1 MNDYTKLMKALV
13 KHSPKEGIWMEDVP
27 DPKCGPGEVRI
38 RITHTAIC
46 GTDKHI
52 FEWDE
57 WAQNNLKLP
66 LIVGHEFCGIIDEV
80 GPHVTHYKVGDR
92 VSGEG
97 HITCGNCRNCRA
109 GKKHLC
115 PETIGVGVHRDGA
128 FAEYL
133 VIPESNVWPLHEDI
147 PSEIAAFFD
156 PLGNAV
162 HTALAFNITGEDILI
177 CGAGPIGMMAA
188 AICKFSGSRNI
199 VVTDINDYRLN
210 LAKDLGA
217 SRTVNPRKEDIGTV
231 FEELGISHGFDVGLE
246 MSGNPEAFNQMI
258 SLMYNGGNIALL
270 GLLPNST
277 KVDWNKVIFK
287 GLNIK
292 GIYGREMYDTWYK
305 MTQMIRSGLSV
316 SKVLTHHFKID
327 DFQKAFK
334 VIESGNCG
342 KVVLEW

>member
-1 MNDYTKLMKALV
+1 MKALV

-80 GPHVTHYKVGDR
+80 GPQVTHYNVGDR

-217 SRTVNPRKEDIGTV
+217 SRTVNPRKEDIRTV

-327 DFQKAFK
+327 DFEKAFK

>member
-1 MNDYTKLMKALV
+1 MKALV

-27 DPKCGPGEVRI
+27 NPKCGPEEVRI

-80 GPHVTHYKVGDR
+80 GPQVTHYKVGVR

>member
-1 MNDYTKLMKALV
+1 MKALV

-133 VIPESNVWPLHEDI
+133 VIPESNVWLLHEDI

-217 SRTVNPRKEDIGTV
+217 TRTVNPRKEDIGSV
-231 FEELGISHGFDVGLE
+231 FEELDISHGFDVGLE
-246 MSGNPEAFNQMI
+246 MSGNPDAFNQMI

>member
-1 MNDYTKLMKALV
+1 MKALV

-305 MTQMIRSGLSV
+305 MTQMIRSGLSL
-316 SKVLTHHFKID
+316 SKVLTHHYKID
-327 DFQKAFK
+327 DFQEAFK

>member
-1 MNDYTKLMKALV
+1 MKALV

-57 WAQNNLKLP
+57 WAKNNLKLP

-80 GPHVTHYKVGDR
+80 GPHVTHYKAGDR

-217 SRTVNPRKEDIGTV
+217 TRTVNPRKEDIGSV

-246 MSGNPEAFNQMI
+246 MSGNADAFNQMI

>member
-1 MNDYTKLMKALV
+1 MKALV

-162 HTALAFNITGEDILI
+162 HTALAFNITGEDLLI

>member
-1 MNDYTKLMKALV
+1 MKALV

-80 GPHVTHYKVGDR
+80 GPQVTHYKVGDR

-327 DFQKAFK
+327 DFQEAFK

>member
-1 MNDYTKLMKALV
+1 MKALV

-258 SLMYNGGNIALL
+258 SLMHNGGNIALL

>member
-1 MNDYTKLMKALV
+1 MKALV

-80 GPHVTHYKVGDR
+80 GPQVTHYNVGDR

-115 PETIGVGVHRDGA
+115 PETFGVGVHRDGA

>member
-1 MNDYTKLMKALV
+1 MKALV
-13 KHSPKEGIWMEDVP
+13 KHSPKEGIWIEDVP

-80 GPHVTHYKVGDR
+80 GSHVTHYKVGDR

-246 MSGNPEAFNQMI
+246 MSGNPDAFNQMI

-316 SKVLTHHFKID
+316 SKVLTHHYKID
-327 DFQKAFK
+327 DFQEAFK

>member
-1 MNDYTKLMKALV
+1 MKALV

-80 GPHVTHYKVGDR
+80 GPQVTHYNVGDR

-133 VIPESNVWPLHEDI
+133 VIPETNVWPLHEDI

-217 SRTVNPRKEDIGTV
+217 SRTVNPRKEDIETV

>member
-1 MNDYTKLMKALV
+1 MKALV

-210 LAKDLGA
+210 LAKELGA

-231 FEELGISHGFDVGLE
+231 FEDLGISHGFDVGLE

-316 SKVLTHHFKID
+316 SKVLTHHYKID
-327 DFQKAFK
+327 DFQEAFK

>member
-1 MNDYTKLMKALV
+1 MKALV

-80 GPHVTHYKVGDR
+80 GSHVTHYKVGDR

-210 LAKDLGA
+210 LAKELGA

-231 FEELGISHGFDVGLE
+231 FEDLGISHGFDVGLE

-327 DFQKAFK
+327 DFQEAFK

>member
-1 MNDYTKLMKALV
+1 MKALV

-80 GPHVTHYKVGDR
+80 GPHVTHYKEGDR

-115 PETIGVGVHRDGA
+115 PKTIGVGVHRDGA